1 MIFIWSIFVSYI
13 VFLKSNEKSVL
24 LLLEMIETM
33 PDFDVAKKYE
43 YFEKSSV
50 SLENSISFVVIEIE
64 EE

>member
-1 MIFIWSIFVSYI
+1 
-13 VFLKSNEKSVL
+13 
-24 LLLEMIETM
+24 MIETM

-50 SLENSISFVVIEIE
+50 SLEKSISFVFIEIE